1 MNVDNERKVFMNNLS
16 IHPELLECFS
26 NDRLEKI
33 LEYYRL
39 ENEKKKQK
47 IKKLEKSLK
56 SS

>member
-1 MNVDNERKVFMNNLS
+1 MNVDNERKNFINDLS
-16 IHPELLECFS
+16 IHPELLDFFS

-33 LEYYRL
+33 LNYYRL

-47 IKKLEKSLK
+47 IKKLEKTLK

>member
-47 IKKLEKSLK
+47 IKKLEKS
-56 SS
+56 